1 MADLT
6 FSYKMRTSKNKKKPP
21 KRISLS
27 ATPQTHEYVKNL
39 ASKLGISQ
47 LKCLSIIIEDKK
59 HRDKLDSKR
68 KAEEFAELDIQT
80 AMNQINKRLERL
92 EKRENPRDTI
102 VSFFKTQEREILIPM
117 KLDVSTVQ
125 EKLNE
130 LIGAIKTIQ

>member
-1 MADLT
+1 
-6 FSYKMRTSKNKKKPP
+6 MRTTKNTKKTSP
-21 KRISLS
+21 RISLS
-27 ATPQTHEYVKNL
+27 ATPQTHEYVKSL

-47 LKCLSIIIEDKK
+47 LKCLTMIIEDKK

-80 AMNQINKRLERL
+80 AMNPINKRLERI

-117 KLDVSTVQ
+117 KLDVSAVQ

-130 LIGAIKTIQ
+130 LIDAIKAIQ